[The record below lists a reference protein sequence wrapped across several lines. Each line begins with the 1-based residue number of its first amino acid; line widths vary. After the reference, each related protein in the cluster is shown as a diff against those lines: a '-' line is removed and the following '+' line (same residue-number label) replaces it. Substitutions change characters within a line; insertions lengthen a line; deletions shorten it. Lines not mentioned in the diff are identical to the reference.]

1 MKLNSIRLPH
11 LNNAAERQSVPV
23 TLPKKVIISMS
34 QHGGVPCTPIVS
46 PGDHVDIG
54 QLIGRND
61 AVISAPV
68 HSSVTGTVKEI
79 IKIMNVF
86 GKLNEAVVI
95 ETELRQNVSDEVKPP
110 VINSREDFIE
120 AVKASGSVGL
130 GGAGFPTYVKLN
142 YDPKTAD
149 IDTLVVNG
157 AECEPYITSD
167 YRTFME
173 EGEKVREGI
182 LLILKYLGLKK
193 AVIGIEADKPKAI
206 EKMEKLTATDETI
219 EVQKLPSVYPQ
230 GAEKVLIFNTT
241 GRTVKA
247 GELPMS
253 AGCVV
258 MNCSTI
264 AFIYDYIKTGMP
276 LVKRRI
282 TVDGNIVNKPVNL
295 IVPIGTPID
304 DILSAADVYKKP
316 DRILLGGPMMGT
328 TIYDT
333 AMPVLK
339 TNNAV
344 LLFGDTKQHSS
355 TACIRCGRCVR
366 ACSMNLMP
374 TELEKAFDMKDAEM
388 LKKLSVNTCMN
399 CGACTYVCP
408 AKRNLAEKNQ
418 LAKAFLRQNSTK

>member
-11 LNNAAERQSVPV
+11 FNNAAEKQTS
-23 TLPKKVIISMS
+23 TISLPKKVIISMS

-79 IKIMNVF
+79 VKIMNVF

-95 ETELRQNVSDEVKPP
+95 ETELRQRISDEVKPP

-130 GGAGFPTYVKLN
+130 GGAGFPTYVKMN
-142 YDPKTAD
+142 YDPKTVN

-182 LLILKYLGLKK
+182 LLIMKYLGLKR

-206 EKMEKLTATDETI
+206 EKMEKLTVKDEAI
-219 EVQKLPSVYPQ
+219 EVHKLPSVYPQ

-247 GELPMS
+247 GELPM
-253 AGCVV
+253 ATGCIV

-282 TVDGNIVNKPVNL
+282 TVDGNIVNKPMNL
-295 IVPIGTPID
+295 LVPVGTPVD
-304 DILSAADVYKKP
+304 DILSAANVYKKP

-328 TIYDT
+328 TIYDAT
-333 AMPVLK
+333 MPLSK

-344 LLFGDTKQHSS
+344 LLFGDTKKQGS

-374 TELEKAFDMKDAEM
+374 TELEKAFDLKDAER
-388 LKKLSVNTCMN
+388 LKKLSINTCMN

>member
-1 MKLNSIRLPH
+1 MKLNSIKLPH
-11 LNNAAERQSVPV
+11 LNNAAEKQSVPI
-23 TLPKKVIISMS
+23 TLPKYVIISMS

-46 PGDHVDIG
+46 PGDHVDVG
-54 QLIGRND
+54 QLIGRTD

-86 GKLNEAVVI
+86 GKLNDAVVI
-95 ETELRQNVSDEVKPP
+95 ETELRQQVSDEVKPP

-142 YDPKTAD
+142 YDPKTVN

-182 LLILKYLGLKK
+182 LLIMKYLGLKK

-206 EKMEKLTATDETI
+206 EKMEKLTEADEAI
-219 EVQKLPSVYPQ
+219 EVNKLPSVYPQ
-230 GAEKVLIFNTT
+230 GAEKVLIYNTT
-241 GRTVKA
+241 GRTVKM
-247 GELPMS
+247 GELPMTT
-253 AGCVV
+253 GCIV

-264 AFIYDYIKTGMP
+264 AFIFDYIKTGMP

-282 TVDGNIVNKPVNL
+282 TVDGNIVNKPMNL
-295 IVPIGTPID
+295 IVPIGTPIED
-304 DILSAADVYKKP
+304 VLSAADVYKKP

-333 AMPVLK
+333 SMPLSK

-344 LLFGDTKQHSS
+344 LLLGDTKKQAS
-355 TACIRCGRCVR
+355 TACIRCGRCVN
-366 ACSMNLMP
+366 ACSMGLMP
-374 TELEKAFDMKDAEM
+374 TELEKAYDLRDAER
-388 LKKLSVNTCMN
+388 LKKLDVNNCMN

-408 AKRNLAEKNQ
+408 AKRSLAEKNQ
-418 LAKAFLRQNSTK
+418 LAKAFLRQNISK

>member
-1 MKLNSIRLPH
+1 
-11 LNNAAERQSVPV
+11 
-23 TLPKKVIISMS
+23 
-34 QHGGVPCTPIVS
+34 
-46 PGDHVDIG
+46 
-54 QLIGRND
+54 
-61 AVISAPV
+61 
-68 HSSVTGTVKEI
+68 
-79 IKIMNVF
+79 
-86 GKLNEAVVI
+86 
-95 ETELRQNVSDEVKPP
+95 
-110 VINSREDFIE
+110 
-120 AVKASGSVGL
+120 
-130 GGAGFPTYVKLN
+130 
-142 YDPKTAD
+142 
-149 IDTLVVNG
+149 
-157 AECEPYITSD
+157 
-167 YRTFME
+167 ME

-206 EKMEKLTATDETI
+206 EKMEKLTAADEAI

-333 AMPVLK
+333 SMPI
-339 TNNAV
+339 
-344 LLFGDTKQHSS
+344 F
-355 TACIRCGRCVR
+355 
-366 ACSMNLMP
+366 
-374 TELEKAFDMKDAEM
+374 
-388 LKKLSVNTCMN
+388 SV
-399 CGACTYVCP
+399 
-408 AKRNLAEKNQ
+408 
-418 LAKAFLRQNSTK
+418 